1 MSLKSFALC
10 YKGEKN
16 VFLVWRFVV
25 LEIFPV
31 ILHCPIWFTILT
43 ILIDFNKVWPYSFS
57 LPNNVYN
64 PNNDYNPFLIFLRM
78 DLIRLPHTHPR
89 LTSLS
94 YCTFHWVGNKQHT
107 YKVYYSVQCG
117 KLKKRLFEEFWMK
130 IHILAWHNILI
141 HIFKLAQR
149 KTPGS
154 NCLSLGSKIYWYIGS
169 NGINYLKKT
178 YTQSPHCKSNCVKH

>member
-1 MSLKSFALC
+1 MYLFNINITWKQKLNCKITSNVFKKFCTLLQRRK
-10 YKGEKN
+10 KN

-117 KLKKRLFEEFWMK
+117 KLKKK
-130 IHILAWHNILI
+130 IVWRILNENTHIGLTQHFDT
-141 HIFKLAQR
+141 HI
-149 KTPGS
+149 
-154 NCLSLGSKIYWYIGS
+154 
-169 NGINYLKKT
+169 
-178 YTQSPHCKSNCVKH
+178 